1 MGQRFSFSSSMLH
14 SLSFQNTGSLYGN
27 AEGLSSMSV
36 SDEIVREVRS
46 LPPGR
51 EMDREIAERVMGLQN
66 GSSAPRYSSEMAA
79 AWSVVE
85 KMVRAEDVYFGAP
98 HYKSTR
104 QSLGPLG
111 YPVGTECWY
120 CVINSKTLNKIVIYV
135 DREPRAIFRVFLGEV
150 RILT

>member
-1 MGQRFSFSSSMLH
+1 
-14 SLSFQNTGSLYGN
+14 
-27 AEGLSSMSV
+27 MSAR
-36 SDEIVREVRS
+36 DEIVREVRS

-51 EMDREIAERVMGLQN
+51 EMDREIAERVLGLQTGAN
-66 GSSAPRYSSEMAA
+66 ARRYSSEMAA

-120 CVINSKTLNKIVIYV
+120 CVINSKTFNKLVICADSAPLAICRAALV
-135 DREPRAIFRVFLGEV
+135 WVRTKESAASQQQQTPASPDR
-150 RILT
+150 